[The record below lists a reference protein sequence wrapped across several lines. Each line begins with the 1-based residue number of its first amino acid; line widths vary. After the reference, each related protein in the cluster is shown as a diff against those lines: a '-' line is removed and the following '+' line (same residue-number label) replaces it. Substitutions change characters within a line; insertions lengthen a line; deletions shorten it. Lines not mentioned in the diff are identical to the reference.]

1 MVSEHVRG
9 DMVAAG
15 EFPQLTQRYQV
26 MAVPKIVINETT
38 SFEGAVPET
47 MFLERVLEA
56 AGS

>member
-26 MAVPKIVINETT
+26 MAVPKIVLNETVW
-38 SFEGAVPET
+38 FEGAVSDED
-47 MFLERVLEA
+47 FLQRVLEA
-56 AGS
+56 GQ